1 MTKAEEFE
9 VAEPRRKTKEE
20 KLYEPIKSALQ
31 KVLEEYVGIEGKVYL
46 EITAKGSFSD
56 DLKEVFDKPL
66 LAILRVEKF
75 PPDITGFI
83 QKKDSSRK
91 ELVTV
96 EIKPD
101 RIRINHIY
109 RAKMYA
115 DVFDA
120 KYGLIVSPKRLQ
132 EEIRRFVKEDRYAM
146 LQRYNGT
153 FIIAQFDKANNKFKF
168 DKKLYTAIPE
178 PFKSTT

>member
-1 MTKAEEFE
+1 MIEVVKPSKRKA
-9 VAEPRRKTKEE
+9 KEE
-20 KLYEPIKSALQ
+20 QFYEPIKSALQ
-31 KVLEEYVGIEGKVYL
+31 KELEEFVGFEGNVYL

-56 DLKEVFDKPL
+56 ELKEVFDKPL

-91 ELVTV
+91 ELITV

-101 RIRINHIY
+101 RIKINHIY
-109 RAKMYA
+109 KAKMYA

-120 KYGLIVSPKRLQ
+120 RYGLIVSPKRLQ
-132 EEIRRFVKEDRYAM
+132 EEIRRFVKEDRYTM
-146 LQRYNGT
+146 LNRYNGN

-168 DKKLYTAIPE
+168 DKKLYSTIPE
-178 PFKSTT
+178 PFKSAT